1 MVAVCNQISRLDGIA
16 LQRSFGSVVT
26 RWEEETAPRGLRRRL
41 PLRLTGDDAFVWAFA
56 GLLSWASKP
65 TSHACLLQFHAPI
78 TRTQVHLRPHRVRPK
93 SLHVAPHTAT
103 FLSLSLSL
111 STRRNL
117 LLEASPSLSL
127 PPPDLSPPRTL
138 NFFKKII

>member
-1 MVAVCNQISRLDGIA
+1 MVAVCNQISRFDGIA

-56 GLLSWASKP
+56 GLLSWARKP

-111 STRRNL
+111 SARDETFFSKHPRL
-117 LLEASPSLSL
+117 C
-127 PPPDLSPPRTL
+127 LSPRLTSPHHEP
-138 NFFKKII
+138 